1 MGKIGT
7 QINICLSKIQFW
19 YFIIDFARNE
29 LAEKSL
35 SKFQII
41 MKNCT
46 IFFSGLLKVAE
57 LLRVK
62 GLVEGESDK
71 LLNSHLGKNGRP
83 LVTTS
88 MTDPPTSSSKLN
100 GGSGGD
106 SSRQTGNNNGDD
118 RRSTSDSNKDSP
130 NGGMRFML
138 PSQAGMPQLP
148 MPFLP
153 GMFPN
158 LLGMCISGLR

>member
-1 MGKIGT
+1 MRKLILPFFKELHKI
-7 QINICLSKIQFW
+7 L
-19 YFIIDFARNE
+19 
-29 LAEKSL
+29 
-35 SKFQII
+35 
-41 MKNCT
+41 
-46 IFFSGLLKVAE
+46 FFSGLLKVAE

-100 GGSGGD
+100 GGSGD
-106 SSRQTGNNNGDD
+106 SRPGNNNGDD
-118 RRSTSDSNKDSP
+118 RRSTSDSKDSP
-130 NGGMRFML
+130 TNGGMRFML

>member
-1 MGKIGT
+1 MKKKEKNFKRNNS
-7 QINICLSKIQFW
+7 NIIFLKNYIKF
-19 YFIIDFARNE
+19 YFF
-29 LAEKSL
+29 
-35 SKFQII
+35 
-41 MKNCT
+41 
-46 IFFSGLLKVAE
+46 FFSGLLKVAE

-106 SSRQTGNNNGDD
+106 SSRQTGNGNNGDD

-158 LLGMCISGLR
+158 LLGMCVLSQKRRN

>member
-1 MGKIGT
+1 MRKLIPFFFKNY
-7 QINICLSKIQFW
+7 I
-19 YFIIDFARNE
+19 
-29 LAEKSL
+29 
-35 SKFQII
+35 KFY
-41 MKNCT
+41 
-46 IFFSGLLKVAE
+46 FFSGLLKVAE

-158 LLGMCISGLR
+158 LLGMCVLSQKRRN

>member
-1 MGKIGT
+1 M
-7 QINICLSKIQFW
+7 
-19 YFIIDFARNE
+19 
-29 LAEKSL
+29 
-35 SKFQII
+35 
-41 MKNCT
+41 
-46 IFFSGLLKVAE
+46 
-57 LLRVK
+57 LRVK

-106 SSRQTGNNNGDD
+106 SSRQTGNGNNGDD

-158 LLGMCISGLR
+158 LLGMCCVIPK

>member
-1 MGKIGT
+1 M
-7 QINICLSKIQFW
+7 
-19 YFIIDFARNE
+19 
-29 LAEKSL
+29 
-35 SKFQII
+35 
-41 MKNCT
+41 
-46 IFFSGLLKVAE
+46 
-57 LLRVK
+57 
-62 GLVEGESDK
+62 EGESDK

-158 LLGMCISGLR
+158 LLGMCCVIPKEKKLNDNFTNFFLIM

>member
-1 MGKIGT
+1 MH
-7 QINICLSKIQFW
+7 
-19 YFIIDFARNE
+19 
-29 LAEKSL
+29 
-35 SKFQII
+35 KF
-41 MKNCT
+41 
-46 IFFSGLLKVAE
+46 FLFSGLLKVAE

-88 MTDPPTSSSKLN
+88 MNDHPPTSSSKLN
-100 GGSGGD
+100 GGSGD
-106 SSRQTGNNNGDD
+106 SRQTGNNGDD
-118 RRSTSDSNKDSP
+118 RRSITSDSKDSP

-158 LLGMCISGLR
+158 LLGMCHYPKREEIE